1 MKNYKEEFKKDE
13 NLQVENIIIDTNI
26 KIDKI

>member
-13 NLQVENIIIDTNI
+13 NLQVGNIIIDTNI